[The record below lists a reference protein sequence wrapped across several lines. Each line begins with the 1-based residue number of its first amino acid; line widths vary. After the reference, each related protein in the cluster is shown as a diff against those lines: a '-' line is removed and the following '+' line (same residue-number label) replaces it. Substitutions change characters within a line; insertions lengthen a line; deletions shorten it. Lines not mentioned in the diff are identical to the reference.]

1 MLVRKS
7 LRHKTMIKT
16 LIVAIF
22 ISLNLGLCAH
32 ADDALKTVIASS
44 NRTPDYALRD
54 KWRHPYE
61 TLTFFGIQPNSTVVE
76 LSPGAGWYT
85 EILAPYLRDKGK
97 LILGAD
103 DPQSTKPEAVR
114 YFERINTKLKSSPH
128 LFDKVSVGV
137 FAPLSKLN
145 YAAPNSVDLV
155 LTFRNIHNWM
165 SDGDVGVRAVFDSVF
180 LSLKKGGVFGVVEHR
195 LPIDRIQDA
204 TGSSGYVH
212 QSYVIK
218 IATEAGF
225 KLLATSEINANP
237 LDTANHAGG
246 VWALPPGFV
255 NKGVDRLK
263 YEAIGESDRMTLKF
277 VKL

>member
-1 MLVRKS
+1 
-7 LRHKTMIKT
+7 MIKT
-16 LIVAIF
+16 LITAIF
-22 ISLNLGLCAH
+22 ISLNLGLCAY
-32 ADDALKTVIASS
+32 ADDALRTVIASS
-44 NRTPDYALRD
+44 NRTPDYVIRD

-103 DPQSTKPEAVR
+103 DPQSTKPEAVK
-114 YFERINTKLKSSPH
+114 YFERINAKLKSSPH

-137 FAPLSKLN
+137 FAPVFKLN

-155 LTFRNIHNWM
+155 MTFRNIHNWM
-165 SDGDVGVRAVFDSVF
+165 SDGDMGVRAVFDSVF
-180 LSLKKGGVFGVVEHR
+180 RSLKKGGVFGVVEHR

-212 QSYVIK
+212 QSYVVK

-237 LDTANHAGG
+237 LDTANHVGG

-255 NKGVDRLK
+255 NKSVDKLK

>member
-1 MLVRKS
+1 
-7 LRHKTMIKT
+7 MIKT
-16 LIVAIF
+16 LITSIF
-22 ISLNLGLCAH
+22 ISLNLGLCAY
-32 ADDALKTVIASS
+32 ADDALRTVIASS
-44 NRTPDYALRD
+44 NRTPDYVVRD

-103 DPQSTKPEAVR
+103 DPQSTKPEAVK

-137 FAPLSKLN
+137 FAPVSKLN
-145 YAAPNSVDLV
+145 YAAPDSVDLV

-180 LSLKKGGVFGVVEHR
+180 RSLKKGGVFGVVEHR

-212 QSYVIK
+212 QSYVVK

-237 LDTANHAGG
+237 LDTANHVGG

-255 NKGVDRLK
+255 NKSVDKPK

>member
-1 MLVRKS
+1 MLVREPF
-7 LRHKTMIKT
+7 RNKTMIKT
-16 LIVAIF
+16 LITAIF

-44 NRTPDYALRD
+44 SRTPDYAARD

-103 DPQSTKPEAVR
+103 DPQSTKPEAVK
-114 YFERINTKLKSSPH
+114 YFERINAKLKSSPH

-137 FAPLSKLN
+137 FAPVSKLN

-180 LSLKKGGVFGVVEHR
+180 RSLKKGGVFGVVEHR
-195 LPIDRIQDA
+195 LPIDRIQDS

-237 LDTANHAGG
+237 LDTANHVGG

-255 NKGVDRLK
+255 NKSVDKPK